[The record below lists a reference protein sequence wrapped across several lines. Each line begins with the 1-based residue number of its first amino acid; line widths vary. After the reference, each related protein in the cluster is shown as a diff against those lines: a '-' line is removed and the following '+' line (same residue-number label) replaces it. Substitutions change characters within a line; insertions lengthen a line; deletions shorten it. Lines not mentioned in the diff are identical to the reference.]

1 MLFMI
6 ASAFL
11 VGLSGGLGLTF
22 GIMFGVWIGVQAA
35 DLCDGMWSP
44 LFSKDARPQ

>member
-11 VGLSGGLGLTF
+11 VGLSGGLGLTL
-22 GIMFGVWIGVQAA
+22 GIIFGVWIGVQAA
-35 DLCDGMWSP
+35 DLCDGIWSS
-44 LFSKDARPQ
+44 LFPKAG